1 VRSALLSVKG
11 VTRAQVTLEGYEA
24 VVTYDANQATVEKL
38 IEAVAKAEGPMGPNQ
53 YSATVKGA
61 KPRN

>member
-1 VRSALLSVKG
+1 MRSALLAVKG
-11 VTRAQVTLEGYEA
+11 VTRAQVKLEEYEA
-24 VVTYDANQATVEKL
+24 VVTYDATQATVEKL